1 VFKVVLFDPK
11 NIDPFFDA
19 IISTQETVIEHF
31 FLPGQVESWSI
42 IYDLGGMGLTDLPLT
57 ALKGILGR
65 ISLNY
70 GGKLHKLWI
79 VNAPSG
85 ISTTWKIVSTFLD
98 DVTVEKIKISKL
110 NTEKS
115 IFDNIDPS
123 QVEVKYGGTQP
134 NRAEYL

>member
-1 VFKVVLFDPK
+1 M
-11 NIDPFFDA
+11 
-19 IISTQETVIEHF
+19 
-31 FLPGQVESWSI
+31 
-42 IYDLGGMGLTDLPLT
+42 IYDLSEMSISDIPLT

-79 VNAPSG
+79 VNAPKG

-98 DVTVEKIKISKL
+98 DVTVEKVNISKL
-110 NTEKS
+110 NTEKTL
-115 IFDNIDPS
+115 FDNIDPS

-134 NRAEYL
+134 NRTTYL

>member
-1 VFKVVLFDPK
+1 
-11 NIDPFFDA
+11 
-19 IISTQETVIEHF
+19 
-31 FLPGQVESWSI
+31 
-42 IYDLGGMGLTDLPLT
+42 MGLTDLPLT
-57 ALKGILGR
+57 SLKNILGR

-110 NTEKS
+110 NTEKTM
-115 IFDNIDPS
+115 FENIDPS
-123 QVEVKYGGTQP
+123 QVETKYGGTQP
-134 NRAEYL
+134 NRT